1 MIDKKLEMD
10 RIETALKDEFAVGD
24 AVGGMRSGWLSA
36 LLRLGRVL
44 AARCRGLLPPLAC
57 P

>member
-24 AVGGMRSGWLSA
+24 AVGGMCSGWLSA